1 VDRPGLPSE
10 PKAPGFFGLSGVGP
24 VDGVKARRKRL
35 CAVKADAEAVVSPY
49 SVTVPQP
56 LEAMTTEERH
66 RLYRMLHL
74 SVRVNPDGKMDVRG
88 TLKVCN
94 KNNIP

>member
-1 VDRPGLPSE
+1 M
-10 PKAPGFFGLSGVGP
+10 GP

-35 CAVKADAEAVVSPY
+35 CAVKADAEAVVSLY
-49 SVTVPQP
+49 SATVPQR
-56 LEAMTTEERH
+56 LEAMTTEERRH

-94 KNNIP
+94 RDNMP

>member
-1 VDRPGLPSE
+1 MSETRSHLKTSFVDRPGLPNE
-10 PKAPGFFGLSGVGP
+10 PKAPGFLGLSGVGP

-35 CAVKADAEAVVSPY
+35 CAVKADAEA
-49 SVTVPQP
+49 
-56 LEAMTTEERH
+56 MTTEERH

-74 SVRVNPDGKMDVRG
+74 SVRVNPEGKMDMRG

-94 KNNIP
+94 RNNIP

>member
-35 CAVKADAEAVVSPY
+35 CTVKADAEAVVSLY
-49 SVTVPQP
+49 SATVPQR

-66 RLYRMLHL
+66 RFYRMLHL
-74 SVRVNPDGKMDVRG
+74 SVRVNTDGKMDVRG
-88 TLKVCN
+88 DANSLQ
-94 KNNIP
+94 